1 MNIEYKA
8 EDERIKV
15 FLKIKPSL
23 ASDKIFYN
31 VSGDKKTL
39 SLLDNVT
46 LDDPKKTKKIEI
58 DKIFTQTEENSYIY
72 EEIMRN
78 CVKNSLN
85 GDNFTFISYGDS
97 TSEKHQLV
105 IGTPDSYD
113 NINNRGLLPRL
124 LESYIN
130 KIDSNEILSDT
141 ISLNISYILIN
152 NNNIIDLSQ
161 LMGRENKALE
171 KITKDELINKYSKD
185 IKIDDNNI
193 NYLKSIKKIPIEKAN
208 DSLFFLLQI
217 LNLFYKLEAT
227 NNHFLTWSYFIII
240 IYVTDNNGK
249 TVSTLSFI
257 IMPGNE
263 ILLHRLPKRKS
274 FLGTER
280 RDSISLVLKKNAFE
294 YLYATE
300 DILEQLDAKS
310 LIEDNDIKNNDDK
323 NNEKIMKKEI
333 KSKLF
338 HIFGNIAFDI
348 NNKSI
353 QYNRKYIIIGS
364 IFCNSGLITH
374 IKNTLYFLLQCHKF
388 SEQKIKNK
396 NKSNK
401 EEFLDNTFFK
411 EKIKVKNEQIYDL
424 ESKLK
429 TQETKL
435 NELNIL
441 MDNKD
446 ENLKALQANY
456 KRQIELLKEELGF
469 KGDIDNLL
477 KEDKQ
482 SEEYAFALKIRNT
495 IDNNKLKNIKI
506 EELKQQINQIE
517 KSIQQLK
524 NLLDLKENDITMMEV
539 VKSVRQAKTNKMMEM
554 KKKNEMSEQIEDLK
568 KRNKILEDKI
578 LLIKN
583 EIKLKKNILNELPD
597 IFNKNMKLN
606 MYNFENKINDINNDF
621 SLKFCGSNNE
631 GIKKIENIEINE
643 KNKLINKY
651 ENIEKQNKDK
661 IKEIGNELEKM
672 TNNFHIDKNMYLD
685 ELVKLY
691 KSIINLILLY
701 KKTFIVNCSIFMK
714 KEKFDKIIFREEKY
728 INSITFPLLYE
739 QLGKIGY
746 SHFQLNNKNNK
757 TKPKIIKSKYY
768 KNIKE
773 EEYDNNKIYEKEKHN
788 TIFTDKFRTNDK
800 IHKIIEQIR
809 NKNNEQQNDKIFPL
823 INEVIE
829 QKQNIFKEI
838 VKKSNLDLLTMSKE
852 DLQIYSKKFL
862 ENIEKIEKFV
872 NNYIENVGTLSKF
885 DPVQE
890 KIIEIKKQLKN
901 INNKINKISDKYRNN
916 NIVFENGDKV
926 IQRLKN
932 ENYILR
938 KQIYEHD
945 KKHIISTLSPT
956 EFHHSKFKTRNYSH
970 KNMKFNSNNYNTI
983 LTTASSIGMTGQYNF
998 VNSARALMEQDF
1010 CATISD
1016 KMKTIDVNDDSNKN
1030 NFFKNRPT
1038 SSFSKINPYFIVSEN
1053 L

>member
-1 MNIEYKA
+1 MSIEYKE

-97 TSEKHQLV
+97 SSEKHQLI

-171 KITKDELINKYSKD
+171 KITKDELIDKYSKE
-185 IKIDDNNI
+185 IKIDENNI

-274 FLGTER
+274 FVGTER
-280 RDSISLVLKKNAFE
+280 KDSISLILKKNAFE
-294 YLYATE
+294 YLYTTE
-300 DILEQLDAKS
+300 DILEQLDAKY
-310 LIEDNDIKNNDDK
+310 LNENNDIKNDNDK
-323 NNEKIMKKEI
+323 NNEKKKKII
-333 KSKLF
+333 KSKLL
-338 HIFGNIAFDI
+338 HIFGNISFDI

-364 IFCNSGLITH
+364 IFGNSGLITH
-374 IKNTLYFLLQCHKF
+374 IKNTLYFLLQCQKL

-396 NKSNK
+396 NKNNK
-401 EEFLDNTFFK
+401 EEFFDNTFFK

-446 ENLKALQANY
+446 ENLKALQVNY

-482 SEEYAFALKIRNT
+482 SEEYLYALKIRNT
-495 IDNNKLKNIKI
+495 IDNNRLKNIKI
-506 EELKQQINQIE
+506 EELKKQISQIE
-517 KSIQQLK
+517 ISIQQLQ
-524 NLLDLKENDITMMEV
+524 NLLDLKENDITMMEI
-539 VKSVRQAKTNKMMEM
+539 VKSVRKAKTNKIREM

-568 KRNKILEDKI
+568 KRNKILEEKI
-578 LLIKN
+578 SLIKN

-597 IFNKNMKLN
+597 IFNKNMKINLN
-606 MYNFENKINDINNDF
+606 NFENKINDNNNDF

-631 GIKKIENIEINE
+631 GVKKIENIEIDE
-643 KNKLINKY
+643 KNKLLNKY
-651 ENIEKQNKDK
+651 ENIEKQNKVK

-672 TNNFHIDKNMYLD
+672 TDNFQNDKNRYLD

-714 KEKFDKIIFREEKY
+714 KEKFDKILFKEEKY

-757 TKPKIIKSKYY
+757 AKPKIIKSKYY
-768 KNIKE
+768 KNVKE
-773 EEYDNNKIYEKEKHN
+773 EEYDNNKIDEKEKYN
-788 TIFTDKFRTNDK
+788 SIVTDKFRNNDT

-809 NKNNEQQNDKIFPL
+809 NKNKEQQKDKRLPL

-829 QKQNIFKEI
+829 QKKNIFQGI

-872 NNYIENVGTLSKF
+872 NNYIENMGTLSKF

-890 KIIEIKKQLKN
+890 KIIEIKKRLKN
-901 INNKINKISDKYRNN
+901 INNKINEISDKYRNN

-932 ENYILR
+932 DNYILR

-945 KKHIISTLSPT
+945 KKHIFSTLSPT
-956 EFHHSKFKTRNYSH
+956 EFHHNKFKTRNFSH

-983 LTTASSIGMTGQYNF
+983 LTTASSLGMTGQYNL

-1010 CATISD
+1010 FASIND
-1016 KMKTIDVNDDSNKN
+1016 IKKTIEVNESNKKQ
-1030 NFFKNRPT
+1030 FFKNRPI

-1053 L
+1053 I